1 MQHQMYADPRGIFL
15 HDLILD
21 SCRRNPNKTAIV
33 DVSASRKISYAEYGE
48 TVEVLAKG
56 FVAMGV
62 RPGDVIAIYLPNCWE
77 FAAVYHAATLT
88 GAIPTPLNPSYR
100 EREVLYQLE
109 DSGAV
114 LLITDGPLISEMN
127 LARLPA
133 LRHVFTTRTDAAGS
147 QPFASLLSGGITSPS
162 GPDDSPDRCL
172 AALPYSSG
180 TTGLPKGVMLSHYN
194 LVSNVYQVLVSRENP
209 TFSPEDVLLCVLP
222 MYHIYGLN
230 VVLNPVLAMGATVV
244 MLPRFDLEQVT
255 RAVLTNGVTMMPVV
269 PPMLNAFCIAAERGL
284 FPRQHTIRWVKSGA
298 APLAHELAE
307 RFTSLTGIPI
317 VQGYGM
323 TEASP
328 VTHMG
333 AKNNPAYRPESI
345 GWPVAETDC
354 RILDENDNDASENQ
368 PGELVMRG
376 PQIMLGYWKSP
387 QSTAAVLRDGWY
399 WSGDVVRRDAQGLY
413 YVLDRRKE
421 MIKYKGFSIAPAEIE
436 SVLLEHPAVRDCGV
450 VARQDPEAGEI
461 PCAFVVL
468 REGYAQSDTIKSEL
482 SEYVGERLAHHKQPR
497 QIAFVDSIP
506 HTPSGK
512 ILRREL
518 RRALGPDG
526 ERVVSSG

>member
-1 MQHQMYADPRGIFL
+1 VL
-15 HDLILD
+15 E
-21 SCRRNPNKTAIV
+21 SCRRVPDKTAIV
-33 DVSASRKISYAEYGE
+33 DTSCSRQISYAEYGE
-48 TVEVLAKG
+48 SIEVLAKG
-56 FVAMGV
+56 FAAMGV

-77 FAAVYHAATLT
+77 FAAVYHAATLA
-88 GAIPTPLNPSYR
+88 GGIPTPINPSYR
-100 EREVLYQLE
+100 EREVRYQLE

-114 LLITDGPLISEMN
+114 LLITDGPLISEMD

-133 LRHVFTTRTDAAGS
+133 LRHVFTTRTDAPGS
-147 QPFASLLSGGITSPS
+147 QPFASLLSGGTTTPG

-194 LVSNVYQVLVSRENP
+194 LVSNVYQVLVCREDP
-209 TFSPEDVLLCVLP
+209 TFTPEEVLLGVLP

-230 VVLNPVLAMGATVV
+230 VVLNPVLAMGATLV
-244 MLPRFDLEQVT
+244 MVPRFDLEQVA
-255 RAVLTNGVTMMPVV
+255 RAVLMNGVTMMPVV

-284 FPRQHTIRWVKSGA
+284 FPRQHSVRWVKSGA
-298 APLAHELAE
+298 APLAPELAQK
-307 RFTSLTGIPI
+307 FMNLTGIPI

-333 AKNNPAYRPESI
+333 AKNNPLYRPESI
-345 GWPVAETDC
+345 GWPVAQTDC
-354 RILDENDNDASENQ
+354 RILDEHDNEVPENE

-376 PQIMLGYWKSP
+376 PQIMMGYWKSP
-387 QSTAAVLRDGWY
+387 QATAAVLRDGWY

-450 VARQDPEAGEI
+450 VARQDPEAGEV

-468 REGYAQSDTIKSEL
+468 REGYVQSEKMTSEL
-482 SEYVGERLAHHKQPR
+482 EEYVAERLAHHKQPR
-497 QIAFVDSIP
+497 QIIFVDSIP

-518 RRALGPDG
+518 RRTLAPESGRLA
-526 ERVVSSG
+526 SSGSG